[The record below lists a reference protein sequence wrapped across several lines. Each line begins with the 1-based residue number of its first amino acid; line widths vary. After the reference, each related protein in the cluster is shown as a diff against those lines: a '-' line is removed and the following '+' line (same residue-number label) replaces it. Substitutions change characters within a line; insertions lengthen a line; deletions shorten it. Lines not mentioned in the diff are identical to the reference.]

1 MPVISHRT
9 GDRLLAVIFE
19 DVREPSNTP
28 PASHQIKATAV
39 EDSLATQLESE
50 LKTLKD
56 EYEVTL
62 DEFERHAEEL
72 KAANEEM
79 LSMNEELQST
89 NEELETSKEEIHSMN
104 EELRTVNSQLNLKVE
119 ELTRV
124 NNDLV
129 NFLNSAE
136 IGTIFLDHEFR
147 LRRFT
152 PSAAK
157 FMNLIP
163 TDVGRPIS
171 DMTSKLIG
179 IDLLADAEGVLRN
192 SVYNRERGADV
203 RWPLARAALPS
214 VPDVG
219 Q

>member
-1 MPVISHRT
+1 M
-9 GDRLLAVIFE
+9 
-19 DVREPSNTP
+19 REPSNTP
-28 PASHQIKATAV
+28 AVSHQVKATAV
-39 EDSLATQLESE
+39 QESLATQLESE

-56 EYEVTL
+56 EYQATL

-72 KAANEEM
+72 KAANEEV

-129 NFLNSAE
+129 NFLNSSE

-147 LRRFT
+147 IRRFT

-163 TDVGRPIS
+163 SDVGRPIS
-171 DMTSKLIG
+171 HMTSKLIG
-179 IDLLADAEGVLRN
+179 IDLLADAERCAQKPVH
-192 SVYNRERGADV
+192 NREGGADF
-203 RWPLARAALPS
+203 RWPLACAALPS
-214 VPDVG
+214 VPHVG